1 MKTLLIIGYVWPEPR
16 SSAAGSRMLQLI
28 QAFQQDG
35 FRVVFGSPADS
46 SPHALDLAT
55 IAVEAVSLTLN
66 CSGFDDF
73 VRTLNPDVVM
83 FDRFMMEEQ
92 FGWRVEACCPQALR
106 ILDSEDLHCL
116 RHARHAALKAALAA
130 GSTVL
135 PIEPAISFVYSELA
149 MREIAAILR
158 CDLTLTISE
167 FEMQWLQQTFQVPP
181 SQLLYCP
188 FMQDFERDAAPNV
201 GATQALPGFA
211 ERQHFVSIGN
221 FRHEPNWDAVRYL
234 KESVWPL
241 IRARLPGVELHV
253 YGAYPPKK
261 ATDLHN
267 RRDGFLVKGWAN
279 DALQVVRQAR
289 VLLAPLRFGAGLKG
303 KLIDAALCGTPAVTT
318 SIGAEGMYGVGAEDL
333 YGFDGNNAEGS
344 GIECRGA
351 GKAAALVADE
361 ADYFA
366 GVAVNLYQNA
376 SLWQLLSANGEQLIN
391 QRFNRADHAPRLQQ
405 TIRQLL
411 DDVDGHRLQHFYGA
425 MLRHHSLKSTRYMA
439 QWIEAKNALSSRMKH
454 S

>member
-28 QAFQQDG
+28 RAFQQDG

-46 SPHALDLAT
+46 SPHALDLASM
-55 IAVEAVSLTLN
+55 AVEAASLALN
-66 CSGFDDF
+66 CSGFDVY

-92 FGWRVEACCPQALR
+92 FGWRVEEQCPQALR

-130 GSTVL
+130 GSTLL
-135 PIEPAISFVYSELA
+135 PIEPAIGFVYSEMA

-167 FEMQWLQQTFQVPP
+167 FEMQWLQQTFQVPVT
-181 SQLLYCP
+181 QLLYCP
-188 FMQDFERDAAPNV
+188 FMQESAQNIAE
-201 GATQALPGFA
+201 GQALPGFA

-261 ATDLHN
+261 ATNLHN
-267 RRDGFLVKGWAN
+267 IRDGFLVKGWAD

-318 SIGAEGMYGVGAEDL
+318 SIGAEGMYGGLYSAEGL
-333 YGFDGNNAEGS
+333 YGFEGNNAEGN
-344 GIECRGA
+344 GIEYRVA
-351 GKAAALVADE
+351 EKAAALVADE
-361 ADYFA
+361 ADHFA

-376 SLWQLLSANGEQLIN
+376 SLWQLLSDNGEQLIN
-391 QRFNRADHAPRLQQ
+391 QCFNRADHAPRLQER
-405 TIRQLL
+405 IRQLL
-411 DDVDGHRLQHFYGA
+411 DDVDGHRLLHFYGA

-439 QWIEAKNALSSRMKH
+439 QWIEAKNALSSRMKDP
-454 S
+454 